1 MPELDLAKLG
11 METHTQFAK
20 DLPEE
25 TGIDIQHRF
34 RPAMDL
40 AFSET
45 EAAICKAQAEWRN
58 SQNGYEAE
66 WIDGVE
72 ARKLIPSLSEDIV
85 GAGITEGVADVDP
98 YRLMLA
104 LTQACEK
111 NGVQI
116 RHGIFSDLKE
126 GPEASVSVNTS
137 FGKVECEKA
146 VIAMGPWSHEIEK
159 WLGYKVPVEPLKGQI
174 LRLNSPNIELKF
186 SVGWEGNYACTK
198 LDGLIW
204 AGTTEENAGFDERTT
219 YEGRNQVMSSLLRM
233 IPRLDE
239 SELVQQTACLRPLSK
254 DGKVILG
261 QLDDYKNV
269 HIATGAGRKG
279 ILLGPAMGHT
289 ISDLITKGKTNLN
302 LDNFSLSRFN

>member
-1 MPELDLAKLG
+1 MPELDLARLG

-45 EAAICKAQAEWRN
+45 EAEICKTQAKWRN
-58 SQNGYEAE
+58 SQDGYKAE
-66 WIDGVE
+66 WVE
-72 ARKLIPSLSEDIV
+72 GDQARELIPSLSEDIV
-85 GAGITEGVADVDP
+85 GAGITQGVADVDP

-126 GPEASVSVNTS
+126 SPKGGVSINTS
-137 FGKVECEKA
+137 FGKVKCEKA

-174 LRLNSPNIELKF
+174 LRLNSPSITLNF

-198 LDGLIW
+198 PDGLVW

-219 YEGRNQVMSSLLRM
+219 YDGRNQVMASLLKM
-233 IPRLDE
+233 IPQLDE
-239 SELVQQTACLRPLSK
+239 SELVQQTACLRPLTK

-261 QLDDYKNV
+261 QVDNYKNV
-269 HIATGAGRKG
+269 YIATGAGRKG

-289 ISDLITKGKTNLN
+289 ISDLINKRKPAIN
-302 LDNFSLSRFN
+302 LDNFSLGRFN